1 MNPFIFYFSSDG
13 EEDGSYRRRSRIPPS
28 VSFSYDKDYHH
39 KHRNGSS
46 SSKDLGDDAI
56 SKALNQISN
65 HLSHTGLR
73 EGDFLDG
80 SLSPRS
86 PCTMVVKTL

>member
-39 KHRNGSS
+39 EHRNGSS

-56 SKALNQISN
+56 SKALNQISKSPFT
-65 HLSHTGLR
+65 HRIEGGRLSRWFT
-73 EGDFLDG
+73 
-80 SLSPRS
+80 
-86 PCTMVVKTL
+86 